1 MQKSRRWGVHWE
13 YIAHFG
19 HNWYKYIIENI
30 VNHFCGFCGMIGM
43 EAHQMNI
50 NLDQIRKGEF
60 TRTIHFLTQQAIQK
74 SKSLMEGE
82 EILFVMAN
90 RKGSCLWSGQI
101 GCESPLEIMSAI
113 IPLLMIRNG
122 QIYDFLGHPVIN
134 QELDIDSALRGGFE
148 RLRAIRWF
156 DNPRMIDI

>member
-1 MQKSRRWGVHWE
+1 
-13 YIAHFG
+13 
-19 HNWYKYIIENI
+19 
-30 VNHFCGFCGMIGM
+30 
-43 EAHQMNI
+43 MNI

-60 TRTIHFLTQQAIQK
+60 SRTIRFYTQQAIQK
-74 SKSLMEGE
+74 SELQKSGE

-101 GCESPLEIMSAI
+101 GHGGYLEVQNAI

-122 QIYDFLGHPVIN
+122 QIHDSLGHPVIN
-134 QELDIDSALRGGFE
+134 EELEIDLALREGLE

-156 DNPRMIDI
+156 DNPQRL